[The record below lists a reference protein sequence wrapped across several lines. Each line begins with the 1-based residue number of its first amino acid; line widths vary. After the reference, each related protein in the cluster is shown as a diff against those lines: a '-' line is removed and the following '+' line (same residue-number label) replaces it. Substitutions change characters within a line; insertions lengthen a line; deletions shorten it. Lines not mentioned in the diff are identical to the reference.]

1 MSKIVSLFKQLRK
14 PQSTGATSASA
25 ETTPTTAT
33 STVTAATSNG
43 NGIDEQVEEANGSVS
58 DSSGKMDSD
67 TIALL
72 ERRLQAYIDGKFL
85 QLQKQMEDSFDKLR
99 KELLGVTQ

>member
-14 PQSTGATSASA
+14 PQSTGATS
-25 ETTPTTAT
+25 ETTSPTAT
-33 STVTAATSNG
+33 STITAATSNG
-43 NGIDEQVEEANGSVS
+43 DGVDERVEETNGSVS

-72 ERRLQAYIDGKFL
+72 ERRLQDYIDGKFL

-99 KELLGVTQ
+99 KELLGVIQ

>member
-14 PQSTGATSASA
+14 PQSTGATSATA

-33 STVTAATSNG
+33 STIIAATSNG
-43 NGIDEQVEEANGSVS
+43 DGIDERVEANGSVS

-72 ERRLQAYIDGKFL
+72 ERRLQDYIDGKFL
-85 QLQKQMEDSFDKLR
+85 QLQKQMEVSFDKLR